1 MEPLLL
7 RAIESVVEKT
17 VLKSVQETVGSL
29 EQTLGSAVA
38 QLGFWSHMQLQ
49 DFRSDSTPSVQ
60 RAAFKKL
67 LVTHYQPERNTEA
80 QASTSS
86 SLKCM
91 VTGVTANWGDVQVRL
106 Q

>member
-17 VLKSVQETVGSL
+17 VLKSVQETVGNL
-29 EQTLGSAVA
+29 EETLGSAVA

-67 LVTHYQPERNTEA
+67 LVTHYQLECDTEA

-86 SLKCM
+86 SLTCM